1 MKHITHST
9 LLSRFP
15 EIIEGTSTKDFGP
28 LSFSYSKSANQVI
41 IDRVRYLDTLGLDAS
56 HAIFLCEQWH
66 TNTIIEI
73 DERHVEHGLLEE
85 SKQLTR
91 ADGLI
96 TNLRWVHLI
105 VYTADCMPITFYDP
119 VRWVIGI
126 AHSGWRGTI
135 SGISNNMI
143 EKFTR
148 KYGSNLWDIRV
159 SIWPSIWPCCYSVAN
174 PEQLELFDKKYHNLI
189 ERDVTYYVDLW
200 DSIRQDILSL
210 GILEEHFE
218 NPHIC
223 TSCNHHLY
231 ASHRRDNPNTTTN
244 LSVVS
249 MRD

>member
-9 LLSRFP
+9 LLARFP
-15 EIIEGTSTKDFGP
+15 EIIEGISTKDFGP

-41 IDRVRYLDTLGLDAS
+41 LDRVRYLDTLDLDAT
-56 HAIFLCEQWH
+56 HGVLLCEQGH
-66 TNTIIEI
+66 TTKIIKVTESH
-73 DERHVEHGLLEE
+73 REHWLLESSE
-85 SKQLTR
+85 QLER

-96 TNLRWVHLI
+96 TNLKNVHLI
-105 VYTADCMPITFYDP
+105 VYTADCMSITFYD
-119 VRWVIGI
+119 RKNWVIGI

-135 SGISNNMI
+135 GGISQNMLDI
-143 EKFTR
+143 FTWE
-148 KYGSNLWDIRV
+148 YGSDIRDIYV
-159 SIWPSIWPCCYSVAN
+159 SVWPSIWPCCYSVVN
-174 PEQLELFDKKYHNLI
+174 PEQLKLFDQKYHNLR
-189 ERDVTYYVDLW
+189 EQDGVYYVDLW

-218 NPHIC
+218 NPCIC

-249 MRD
+249 MRS